1 MANFW
6 ESDPIVKKD
15 EKEKPFWANDEVVKG
30 EKEAKKEIP
39 PEVDAGFSVGD
50 TLRALGSGVIGAGK
64 SLTDVFGADNFAS
77 EALGDVQKSIQAG
90 YSPERAAEMA
100 RRQAIEKQAS
110 ESDSI
115 TQEIGAFLG
124 GVAEAPL
131 QSLAQGLGSI
141 GPYVGTGVVGAIAKL
156 GRPALLALNTVVG
169 TAQGAGTIKG
179 SIYDNVKDELVK
191 SGMSE
196 AEAKAKAKEAQSY
209 LGENFLDIAAGAGLG
224 AAAARFGVESLVG
237 RKIAG
242 ETAEEIGKK
251 GFARRVGEAAIAEAP
266 MEGVQAGQEQLASN
280 LALQRQGFDVDTFAG
295 VAGSAARDALIGGLT
310 AGTIGALPSRTAP
323 AAPTGATREEMK
335 EILREDMTAKG
346 QEFTEEQLDAATDNA
361 MKIIKEAADE
371 RVKDE
376 GSGLDTRDS
385 EQGVPSTGKPGV
397 VPGAT
402 EGTAASTA
410 ADVGGA
416 GTAADTTDVGERKEP
431 SALDQKTP
439 EELLGIKKNYEIEQN
454 VLLYKNGNLPR
465 EGTKR
470 RAEYDALQTRIDD
483 INSRL
488 PKTEETAA
496 EEATKP
502 SLAQSIEARNVLAD
516 KVDELANKS
525 NALLDVIQATEFAE
539 GRGEENNQAKAEL
552 EAIRVQQEAVY
563 KQLDELDTKYPIKE
577 KTEAAA
583 PTEEVTQAKAPEA
596 VTPPVT
602 EETDTGVLSDYYNGL
617 VDAMNRTPVAKSIA
631 AAPVLESLKANGLIA
646 DDGNGRLTMTPKGAN
661 LANDIRNST
670 KFGEQLSPEQQT
682 ELFAKYIPELGGVKV
697 KQDTVAAARKRGK
710 KKGAESKAQ
719 EDNTSP
725 KKDSLN
731 SNDQLFATAH
741 PTVVEGIKNND
752 VQATLR
758 GIRDTGG
765 KFLSALA
772 TRLLGLNLTTRLT
785 FDEHYDLVLE
795 EAEKVKGQR
804 DRILQWLRAVYPVV
818 YMQYFNV
825 GDSTS
830 PYIDL
835 AEAFNALEQGAITT
849 ADGKPLRIESIK
861 EDIADVARVYRDG
874 MRSLAAP
881 ATFFINQNTATF
893 RSEDG
898 TSNYTVA
905 HEIAHAATHWAINNP
920 DLLDAK
926 QKKALDNLNDL
937 FNYAKLHTKDPGAY
951 GYTNLHEFVAEAFSN
966 PAFQMEL
973 RAMKRVMDSDMSAW
987 SKFIQTVAKLFK
999 VDNVLFHTLAN
1010 ADVLFS
1016 ANVDSTVSGQPSEL
1030 WAPDRLSVRAGRFV
1044 LNTAERSG
1052 SKIWD
1057 TFNNLIKGR
1066 VKWKDLDK
1074 KNFTKF
1080 LNSTNS
1086 QTRKYLL
1093 GALTLDQMTDIV
1105 GDQMPQFKLYVKEVD
1120 AMLNTRNQILAE
1132 GDPIIKVW
1140 SNLLESNPQKAEQLG
1155 KVMIEATLKRVDPDS
1170 KGTGHD
1176 ATKFNADPELKAA
1189 WLEMTTGKD
1198 GDVALQ
1204 VYRQVRAFYERR
1216 MDEYIKIQLDR
1227 IAERERAKG
1236 TPDADIKKML
1246 KEKSDEINKEIIRPY
1261 FPIKRFGEYW
1271 LQVGT
1276 GKNKIFMQFEDAYA
1290 RDAELEKFKEKLAKK
1305 YVGQY
1310 KAKGDTAEE
1319 AQEKA
1324 LKEAE
1329 KDLSA
1334 GQGFSESLSGRLADI
1349 AHLNRI
1355 YELIDKTS
1363 EDISLSVDP
1372 LVKADEVEALRAR
1385 LHDEFG
1391 QLYLE
1396 LMPSESIQK
1405 MFMHRGNIAG
1415 PSQDMLR
1422 AFSVSRQ
1429 RVAYQRARFQHM
1441 PQLFNIVKAANEY
1454 LKPENGLELD
1464 ERTRL
1469 RDYVKELELNLRT
1482 AILEPPKQSGFT
1494 TFATNFGFLQFL
1506 SAPASAFINAMAIPG
1521 IFTPVAAA
1529 KYGGVSNVTT
1539 TLSRYARMLGGTKY
1553 VSDTTGRYEFLS
1565 LSRAKLETRN
1575 TVGTDA
1581 DSKALPQGKTL
1592 ADVYNEGVARG
1603 IINVTQ
1609 SHEAAN
1615 LGETPSNETTGRWN
1629 KIMYYVSLPFH
1640 SAEKFNREMAYMST
1654 FDMGYR
1660 KALDA
1665 GLTPDK
1671 AYERALQEAR
1681 DVTQKTMFNYNS
1693 TNKPRYFR
1701 GDLRNVILQFKLY
1714 PQHMTVFMFRTFQ
1727 QAIGQ
1732 GIEAELARHER
1743 SLANA
1748 TPDEKAK
1755 GMKEKRAELD
1765 EMKKEAQKAFIGMMG
1780 MTFVTA
1786 GFTGMP
1792 LFFIFSGIASAFHA
1806 VFGDDDEPFDAE
1818 NWFKNWTNRTF
1829 GGFIGDAISR
1839 GALSQATGLNFADR
1853 MNTNLTDMW
1862 FPDVRKSND
1871 EVSYLQNMFM
1881 NLLGPTV
1888 GAGIS
1893 YAEAVKRFNDGH
1905 TERALEVMMP
1915 AAIKNVMV
1923 GTRYM
1928 VEGRA
1933 VTLKGNE
1940 VDADIP
1946 AASALAQMLGFSPED
1961 TAQKQKA
1968 SIEMKNINEKIIGR
1982 RTDLLNAFFMSVDAG
1997 DSDMLERV
2005 IEKIITF
2012 NTTNPAVGI
2021 DPNSLFKSV
2030 NKRYQD
2036 RALANITGGISINKK
2051 LMPQLTDMLDYS
2063 QD

>member
-1 MANFW
+1 
-6 ESDPIVKKD
+6 
-15 EKEKPFWANDEVVKG
+15 
-30 EKEAKKEIP
+30 
-39 PEVDAGFSVGD
+39 
-50 TLRALGSGVIGAGK
+50 
-64 SLTDVFGADNFAS
+64 
-77 EALGDVQKSIQAG
+77 
-90 YSPERAAEMA
+90 
-100 RRQAIEKQAS
+100 
-110 ESDSI
+110 
-115 TQEIGAFLG
+115 
-124 GVAEAPL
+124 
-131 QSLAQGLGSI
+131 
-141 GPYVGTGVVGAIAKL
+141 
-156 GRPALLALNTVVG
+156 
-169 TAQGAGTIKG
+169 
-179 SIYDNVKDELVK
+179 
-191 SGMSE
+191 
-196 AEAKAKAKEAQSY
+196 
-209 LGENFLDIAAGAGLG
+209 
-224 AAAARFGVESLVG
+224 
-237 RKIAG
+237 
-242 ETAEEIGKK
+242 
-251 GFARRVGEAAIAEAP
+251 
-266 MEGVQAGQEQLASN
+266 
-280 LALQRQGFDVDTFAG
+280 
-295 VAGSAARDALIGGLT
+295 
-310 AGTIGALPSRTAP
+310 
-323 AAPTGATREEMK
+323 
-335 EILREDMTAKG
+335 
-346 QEFTEEQLDAATDNA
+346 
-361 MKIIKEAADE
+361 
-371 RVKDE
+371 
-376 GSGLDTRDS
+376 
-385 EQGVPSTGKPGV
+385 
-397 VPGAT
+397 
-402 EGTAASTA
+402 
-410 ADVGGA
+410 
-416 GTAADTTDVGERKEP
+416 
-431 SALDQKTP
+431 
-439 EELLGIKKNYEIEQN
+439 
-454 VLLYKNGNLPR
+454 
-465 EGTKR
+465 
-470 RAEYDALQTRIDD
+470 
-483 INSRL
+483 
-488 PKTEETAA
+488 
-496 EEATKP
+496 
-502 SLAQSIEARNVLAD
+502 
-516 KVDELANKS
+516 
-525 NALLDVIQATEFAE
+525 
-539 GRGEENNQAKAEL
+539 
-552 EAIRVQQEAVY
+552 
-563 KQLDELDTKYPIKE
+563 
-577 KTEAAA
+577 
-583 PTEEVTQAKAPEA
+583 
-596 VTPPVT
+596 
-602 EETDTGVLSDYYNGL
+602 
-617 VDAMNRTPVAKSIA
+617 
-631 AAPVLESLKANGLIA
+631 
-646 DDGNGRLTMTPKGAN
+646 
-661 LANDIRNST
+661 
-670 KFGEQLSPEQQT
+670 
-682 ELFAKYIPELGGVKV
+682 
-697 KQDTVAAARKRGK
+697 
-710 KKGAESKAQ
+710 
-719 EDNTSP
+719 
-725 KKDSLN
+725 
-731 SNDQLFATAH
+731 
-741 PTVVEGIKNND
+741 
-752 VQATLR
+752 
-758 GIRDTGG
+758 
-765 KFLSALA
+765 
-772 TRLLGLNLTTRLT
+772 
-785 FDEHYDLVLE
+785 
-795 EAEKVKGQR
+795 
-804 DRILQWLRAVYPVV
+804 
-818 YMQYFNV
+818 
-825 GDSTS
+825 
-830 PYIDL
+830 
-835 AEAFNALEQGAITT
+835 
-849 ADGKPLRIESIK
+849 
-861 EDIADVARVYRDG
+861 
-874 MRSLAAP
+874 
-881 ATFFINQNTATF
+881 
-893 RSEDG
+893 
-898 TSNYTVA
+898 
-905 HEIAHAATHWAINNP
+905 
-920 DLLDAK
+920 
-926 QKKALDNLNDL
+926 
-937 FNYAKLHTKDPGAY
+937 
-951 GYTNLHEFVAEAFSN
+951 
-966 PAFQMEL
+966 MEL

-987 SKFIQTVAKLFK
+987 SKFIQTVAKLFG
-999 VDNVLFHTLAN
+999 VENVLFHTLAN

-1080 LNSTNS
+1080 LSSTNA

-1093 GALTLDQMTDIV
+1093 GALTLDQLTDIV

-1155 KVMIEATLKRVDPDS
+1155 KVMIEATLKRLDPDS
-1170 KGTGHD
+1170 QGTGHD

-1189 WLEMTTGKD
+1189 WLEMITGKD

-1216 MDEYIKIQLDR
+1216 MNEYTKIQLER
-1227 IAERERAKG
+1227 VAERERLKG
-1236 TPDADIKKML
+1236 TPDAEIQKL
-1246 KEKSDEINKEIIRPY
+1246 VKEKSDEINKEIIRPY

-1276 GKNKIFMQFEDAYA
+1276 GQKKIFMQFEDAYA
-1290 RDAELEKFKEKLAKK
+1290 RDAELDKFKDKLAKS
-1305 YVGQY
+1305 YVSKY
-1310 KAKGDTAEE
+1310 KAAGDTDEV

-1324 LKEAE
+1324 LKDAE
-1329 KDLSA
+1329 DNLDA

-1349 AHLNRI
+1349 QHLNRI
-1355 YELIDKTS
+1355 YDLIDKTS
-1363 EDISLSVDP
+1363 QDISLSVDP
-1372 LVKADEVEALRAR
+1372 LVKANEVEALRAR
-1385 LHDEFG
+1385 LRDEFG

-1441 PQLFNIVKAANEY
+1441 PQLFNIVKAANDY
-1454 LKPENGLELD
+1454 LDPKTGLELD

-1494 TFATNFGFLQFL
+1494 TFATNFGFIQFL

-1521 IFTPVAAA
+1521 IYAPVAAA

-1553 VSDTTGRYEFLS
+1553 VSDETGRYEFLS

-1615 LGETPSNETTGRWN
+1615 LGETPSNEVTGRWN

-1701 GDLRNVILQFKLY
+1701 GDLRNVLLQFKLY
-1714 PQHMTVFMFRTFQ
+1714 PQHMSVFMFRTFQ

-1732 GIEAELARHER
+1732 GMEAELARHER
-1743 SLANA
+1743 SLATA

-1755 GMKEKRAELD
+1755 SMEKKRAELD
-1765 EMKKEAQKAFIGMMG
+1765 EMKKEARDAFLGLMG
-1780 MTFVTA
+1780 MTFITA

-1806 VFGDDDEPFDAE
+1806 VFGDDDEPFDPE

-1829 GGFIGDAISR
+1829 GGFIGDSISR
-1839 GALSQATGLNFADR
+1839 GFASQATGLNFADR

-1871 EVSYLQNMFM
+1871 EVSYLQNMFI
-1881 NLLGPTV
+1881 NLLGPTA
-1888 GAGIS
+1888 GAAINYG
-1893 YAEAVKRFNDGH
+1893 EALKRFNDGH

-1915 AAIKNVMV
+1915 AAIKNLMV

-1968 SIEMKNINEKIIGR
+1968 SIEMKNVNEKIIGR
-1982 RTDLLNAFFMSVDAG
+1982 RTDLLNAFFMSVDTG

-2005 IEKIITF
+2005 LEKIVTF
-2012 NTTNPAVGI
+2012 NATNPMVGI

-2036 RALANITGGISINKK
+2036 RALANITGGISINKN
-2051 LMPQLTDMLDYS
+2051 LMPQLQGMLDYS